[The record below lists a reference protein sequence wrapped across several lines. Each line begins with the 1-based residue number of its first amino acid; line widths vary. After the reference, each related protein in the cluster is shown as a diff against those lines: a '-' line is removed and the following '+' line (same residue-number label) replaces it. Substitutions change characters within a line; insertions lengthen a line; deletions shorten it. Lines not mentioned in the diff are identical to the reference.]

1 MVICYAYPSK
11 DTEGEKMMNI
21 LALIIP
27 PIPFLIIGLVVY
39 YRRKNMSDI
48 EYQDEMKQI
57 QSISDDEPWT
67 SSACANIGCAG
78 GFGVFAH
85 DDDD

>member
-1 MVICYAYPSK
+1 
-11 DTEGEKMMNI
+11 MNTW
-21 LALIIP
+21 LDLII

-57 QSISDDEPWT
+57 QSLPDD
-67 SSACANIGCAG
+67 SGNITDITYNFAG
-78 GFGVFAH
+78 RNQASVFAH
-85 DDDD
+85 TDD

>member
-1 MVICYAYPSK
+1 MVICYAYPNK
-11 DTEGEKMMNI
+11 DTEEEKMMNI

-48 EYQDEMKQI
+48 EYQEEIKQI
-57 QSISDDEPWT
+57 QSLPDD
-67 SSACANIGCAG
+67 SGNITDITYNFG
-78 GFGVFAH
+78 GRNQASVFAH
-85 DDDD
+85 TDD

>member
-11 DTEGEKMMNI
+11 DTEGEKIMNI

-48 EYQDEMKQI
+48 EYQEEMKQI
-57 QSISDDEPWT
+57 QSSPSNIEDENW
-67 SSACANIGCAG
+67 AG
-78 GFGVFAH
+78 SVCYNMGGVNVFA
-85 DDDD
+85 DDD